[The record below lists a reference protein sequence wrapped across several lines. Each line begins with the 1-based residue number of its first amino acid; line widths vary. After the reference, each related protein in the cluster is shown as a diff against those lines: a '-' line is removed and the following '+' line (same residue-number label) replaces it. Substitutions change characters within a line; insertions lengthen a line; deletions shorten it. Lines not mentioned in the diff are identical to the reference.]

1 MSILSR
7 SCITSAL
14 THSTA
19 HSKHIPPPLRLY
31 FSTTSSTSFARS
43 LLPHRA
49 VLTASTTT
57 TTTTTATATSRNPP
71 FRRRDKCVLALPCST
86 ITTFADM
93 SSLTLSG
100 EDKVKFTPVID
111 AILRSSDLSTIS
123 VKKVRTGLSERTG
136 IDFTP
141 FKKSID
147 TVITNRFDILL
158 AERDAAK
165 EAAEAE
171 AAAAEAA
178 ACGARAEAEDQQ
190 EEEEDEVADVKPSV
204 KAEVK
209 DEAYSS
215 PDPAYSNAGSVS
227 PFTDKKRKSS
237 SVDEDARLAAE
248 LHAQL
253 NGGRPLRGAA
263 KSKPTKK
270 TATKKRA
277 KKKSKDTVDSDMS
290 GGEDGD
296 APVKKKRKA
305 NPNNAF
311 MKPLILSEPLAA
323 FIGESQVLHHLSSIG
338 VSSWLTDSQMAR
350 PEVVKR
356 IWAYVK
362 LHGLQDPQDRR
373 YILCD
378 DNMKPVF
385 GDKVHMFTMN
395 KVLATNMYKAEDVA
409 SSQPANPDAAASS

>member
-1 MSILSR
+1 
-7 SCITSAL
+7 
-14 THSTA
+14 
-19 HSKHIPPPLRLY
+19 
-31 FSTTSSTSFARS
+31 
-43 LLPHRA
+43 
-49 VLTASTTT
+49 
-57 TTTTTATATSRNPP
+57 
-71 FRRRDKCVLALPCST
+71 
-86 ITTFADM
+86 M

-147 TVITNRFDILL
+147 TVITDRFDILL

-178 ACGARAEAEDQQ
+178 ACEAKAEAEDQQ
-190 EEEEDEVADVKPSV
+190 EEEDEVADVKPIV

-323 FIGESQVLHHLSSIG
+323 FIGESQ
-338 VSSWLTDSQMAR
+338 MAR